1 MEYRSKRKATVCR
14 IRFGTVV
21 QDLPPPPFFFFFFF
35 LGEMMVHARL
45 SCKEGCGVIGEGAA
59 GGLQRELSNDAR
71 SKFLQGTSASFSFF
85 ITRESKNRNGV
96 GS

>member
-1 MEYRSKRKATVCR
+1 MNVEVNQLCAG
-14 IRFGTVV
+14 FGSVTVV
-21 QDLPPPPFFFFFFF
+21 RDLFFFF
-35 LGEMMVHARL
+35 LRDDGARATVVQGGV
-45 SCKEGCGVIGEGAA
+45 EGDWGVGGGGEG
-59 GGLQRELSNDAR
+59 GVQRELSNDAR